1 MSFFDIF
8 SSWFCSVKWTAEDA
22 VSLGYEVYLITDATK
37 GLYLEAGKT
46 QEQQELE
53 LMEYLRSIGVKNI
66 TSKEF
71 LEMECP
77 ESEEDVVDLLD
88 EDSPSDGKMGRGGLP
103 SGPAQLGSVSQSA
116 ASQIRPWGGFG
127 LSGGP
132 IISWFVAIVLVLASS
147 AGR

>member
-1 MSFFDIF
+1 M
-8 SSWFCSVKWTAEDA
+8 
-22 VSLGYEVYLITDATK
+22 SLGYEVYLITDATK

-77 ESEEDVVDLLD
+77 ESQGDGADLLD
-88 EDSPSDGKMGRGGLP
+88 EDIKLDGKTGREGLP
-103 SGPAQLGSVSQSA
+103 SESA
-116 ASQIRPWGGFG
+116 ASRARSWGGFG
-127 LSGGP
+127 LSSGP
-132 IISWFVAIVLVLASS
+132 ISLWYSAIVSVLVLTMSD
-147 AGR
+147 GC

>member
-1 MSFFDIF
+1 M
-8 SSWFCSVKWTAEDA
+8 
-22 VSLGYEVYLITDATK
+22 SLGYEVYLITDATK

-88 EDSPSDGKMGRGGLP
+88 EDDSPSDGKMGRGGLP
-103 SGPAQLGSVSQSA
+103 SSGPAQLGSVSQSA
-116 ASQIRPWGGFG
+116 ASQTRPWGGFG

-132 IISWFVAIVLVLASS
+132 IIPWFVAIVLVSVASS
-147 AGR
+147 AG